1 MAQAHKLKRWVVLA
15 SMFAVLG
22 SFVSASP
29 AQAVTPEVVVPAGGV
44 KFLNSVDIGVN
55 ALPGFTTRYSNICTG
70 CTEGVGGPAINIDG
84 IVTAQSTNGGRFIT
98 LDYTRTVLANT
109 APINTEMSAGSA
121 GGSVTYQVSFVKAGT
136 DDPVIMK
143 DVYVNVVDIDSRQW
157 AQFSGVQEYSLSS
170 NPATRLAVQTNATN
184 SAIPVGAYRFA
195 ETNGLP
201 STDSDQDFWAQ
212 VKYTA
217 ASSIIVTLAKGA
229 GSAGTA
235 VFGVSFNPAT
245 WSNTPTTVNP
255 NPSVY
260 TLSYD
265 GNGATGGNPPPSS
278 SGSGALNVVGN
289 TGPFTRP
296 GYVFDGWNTQPDGN
310 GVSYANGDTIR
321 PTADTVLYAVWL
333 PNFPQ
338 LQVTKIQKTVDP
350 ILGGSPGTVDY
361 DVIVK
366 NVGNVPLTNL
376 NLTDTAT
383 NASVSLVSCAS
394 SVTLPVATLAVGGTF
409 TCTYRATPA
418 ATGTIVNTA
427 TVTSDQLP
435 AQTSNSVT
443 TIVGGTNDL
452 QVYKIQT
459 SVNPEQAGETVTF
472 DVVIFNAGTL
482 SQSDVTLTDPNA
494 TLSLGSCTPQSMSSP
509 ITLAAGASVTCPATH
524 TVTQDEIDAGVYR
537 NTATATSTYFTGGVN
552 SNTVTVNFLRFAALD
567 LYKGQSSFAPNVVGD
582 VIVYNILA
590 TNIGNV
596 ELTNFTVT
604 DPGADPGSLDCGVS
618 MPTTL
623 VPDQQLSCTAVHTVT
638 RADFAAKT
646 FTNVAYATS
655 SELSQQTSNSAT
667 TDLSTLADT
676 GSQEP
681 SVTLITGVGSLVA
694 FGGVLMLVL
703 RRRAARA
710 PEAQSTRR

>member
-1 MAQAHKLKRWVVLA
+1 MAQAHKLKRWVFIA
-15 SMFAVLG
+15 SIVALLG
-22 SFVSASP
+22 SFVLASP
-29 AQAVTPEVVVPAGGV
+29 AQAATPEVVVPAGGV

-245 WSNTPTTVNP
+245 WSNTPTTVIP

-376 NLTDTAT
+376 SITDDAT
-383 NASVSLVSCAS
+383 NASVSFVSCAS
-394 SVTLPVATLAVGGTF
+394 SVTLPVSSLAVGDSF

-443 TIVGGTNDL
+443 TIVNGTDDL

-472 DVVIFNAGTL
+472 DVVIFNAGTN
-482 SQSDVTLTDPNA
+482 SQSGVTLTDPSA
-494 TLSLGSCTPQSMSSP
+494 TLSLAACNPSLNSP
-509 ITLAAGASVTCPATH
+509 IPLAAGDSVTCPVSH
-524 TVTQDEIDAGVYR
+524 IVTQDEIDAGVYR
-537 NTATATSTYFTGGVN
+537 NTATASSATFGSGVN

-590 TNIGNV
+590 TNTGNV
-596 ELTNFTVT
+596 ELTNVTVT

-623 VPDQQLSCTAVHTVT
+623 APDQQLSCTAVHTVT

-655 SELSQQTSNSAT
+655 SELAQQTSNSVT

-676 GSQEP
+676 GSQA
-681 SVTLITGVGSLVA
+681 LGVALVAGAGSLVVVS
-694 FGGVLMLVL
+694 GLLLLVL
-703 RRRAARA
+703 RRRAARV
-710 PEAQSTRR
+710 PEA